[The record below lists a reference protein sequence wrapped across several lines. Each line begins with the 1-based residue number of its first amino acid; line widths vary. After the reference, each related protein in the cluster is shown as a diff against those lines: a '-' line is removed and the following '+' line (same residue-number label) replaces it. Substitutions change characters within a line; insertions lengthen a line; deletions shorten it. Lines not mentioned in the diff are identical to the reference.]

1 MDEELLNIN
10 VGNKVR
16 SIVSELLSPFIA
28 HMNEQQVLTK
38 KVLKKLKKQ
47 KMKIWHLNSEFERN
61 INKTVPVEEFKQI
74 IESLDTRF
82 SKQTSEL
89 KFEITSA
96 KLMNDTY
103 SVITSDLNTKIKF
116 IEEKI
121 KQNFDST
128 QYNYNSIR
136 EFRDSI
142 SLESSK
148 SILAVKR
155 FIDDQK
161 DQNDTFTEKLHK
173 LSQSIHEVNTKSFP
187 QMYTQI
193 EKRNVEISEIKLF
206 IKELQS
212 DRVHTDD
219 ITRIKLKVDSE
230 ISKLSE
236 RFLKEIEDIKSFL
249 NEMLRLEIS
258 CGVSDTL
265 LKVLDTRHIKK
276 LIPVVETQLKEDQIT
291 YDSPS
296 EILSHFKPVSTDS
309 LCSKTWTQTKNLENS
324 LASYKERISKEEE
337 EEMRKAAEKQKKLME
352 STLARQR
359 KIFKQRIKEDPKSS
373 NLRISRLV
381 KTDQTNEEILNEL
394 DDSNLESGRSFEFQ
408 GIIDQL
414 EAVQKEVKEISP
426 IKENIFRLRAE
437 VSLAIK
443 NLQEMIEQVKVE
455 FRTNQ
460 VIQSNEFSSLIKQK
474 TKEIAEIGGKQDLV
488 QQSCEKLRT
497 EVNDVFEES
506 KQNDDEVKR
515 IWECCKMIHKLLK
528 HDEEDRKSLQLTGYA
543 ESKTLKSSKTPTKNR
558 PTVTL
563 RPECLS
569 CSDRN
574 HALLS
579 AFKMACLNYYPSDIK
594 YQSKTFTRLDFIKK
608 LESLIAVEDQDLK
621 IDDESVSI
629 IRIEDNSDKR
639 AKSAT
644 KIRFARHVFDA
655 SLTKGLFCDSPQ
667 KKQST
672 TKFKY

>member
-1 MDEELLNIN
+1 MNIN

-16 SIVSELLSPFIA
+16 CIVSELLSPFIA
-28 HMNEQQVLTK
+28 HMNEQQVLG
-38 KVLKKLKKQ
+38 KKLSSRIKKQ
-47 KMKIWHLNSEFERN
+47 KFKIMHLSSELERN

-82 SKQTSEL
+82 SSQSSEL

-96 KLMNDTY
+96 KLMNDTH
-103 SVITSDLNTKIKF
+103 SVIIADLNTKLKF
-116 IEEKI
+116 MEEKI
-121 KQNFDST
+121 KQNYDST

-142 SLESSK
+142 SLESSQN
-148 SILAVKR
+148 ILAVKR
-155 FIDDQK
+155 FVDDQK
-161 DQNDTFTEKLHK
+161 DQNDRFTEKIQK
-173 LSQSIHEVNTKSFP
+173 LSQSIHEVNTKGFP
-187 QMYTQI
+187 MMYTQI
-193 EKRNVEISEIKLF
+193 EKRNVEISELKIF

-212 DRVHTDD
+212 DRVLTDD
-219 ITRIKLKVDSE
+219 ITRVKLKVDSE
-230 ISKLSE
+230 IIKFSE
-236 RFLKEIEDIKSFL
+236 KFLKEIEDIKSFL

-276 LIPVVETQLKEDQIT
+276 LIPVVETQLREDQIT

-296 EILSHFKPVSTDS
+296 EILSHFKHVSTDS
-309 LCSKTWTQTKNLENS
+309 LCSKTWTQTKNLESS

-337 EEMRKAAEKQKKLME
+337 EELRKAAEKQKKVVE
-352 STLARQR
+352 STLARQKKLFR
-359 KIFKQRIKEDPKSS
+359 PRMKEDPRPSI
-373 NLRISRLV
+373 LRVPRLA
-381 KTDQTNEEILNEL
+381 KIDQANEEILNEL
-394 DDSNLESGRSFEFQ
+394 DGSNIESGRSYEFQ
-408 GIIDQL
+408 GLLDQL
-414 EAVQKEVKEISP
+414 EGIQKEVKEINP
-426 IKENIFRLRAE
+426 IKENLFRLRAE

-443 NLQEMIEQVKVE
+443 NLEEMIEQVKVE

-460 VIQSNEFSSLIKQK
+460 IIKSGEFSSLIKHK
-474 TKEIAEIGGKQDLV
+474 AKEIAEIATKQDLV
-488 QQSCEKLRT
+488 QQSCEKLKT
-497 EVNDVFEES
+497 EFNEIYEES
-506 KQNDDEVKR
+506 KINDDEVKR

-543 ESKTLKSSKTPTKNR
+543 ESKTVKTSKTPTKSR

-563 RPECLS
+563 KPECLS

-594 YQSKTFTRLDFIKK
+594 YQSKNFTRLDFIRK
-608 LESLIAVEDQDLK
+608 LESLIVNEKDQETEAR
-621 IDDESVSI
+621 DESVTI
-629 IRIEDNSDKR
+629 IRIAENNDKR

-644 KIRFARHVFDA
+644 KIRFARHLFDA
-655 SLTKGLFCDSPQ
+655 SLTKGLFCDTPQ